1 VSLWPIVIVK
11 LGQVRHVDHQRT
23 VLPGAHSR
31 SSAIGHIIGA
41 VHQIVEIGLAAGR
54 HRREGQRHL
63 AVVQQ
68 RLVIPLF
75 VIDPSNGKWAGPM
88 PD

>member
-1 VSLWPIVIVK
+1 MSLWPIVIVK

-41 VHQIVEIGLAAGR
+41 VHQIVEIGQAAGR

-63 AVVQQ
+63 AVVQ
-68 RLVIPLF
+68 RRPFIPLF
-75 VIDPSNGKWAGPM
+75 VIRYEYRKMGGPIA
-88 PD
+88 D